1 MVRCA
6 PRASRTLLL
15 FSAIAICAACRYR
28 PASFDLAAARRQSDL
43 ATTEAPSS
51 RRTPDGMSLREVSFQ
66 STFWDVKGPHPIRIR
81 ALVATP
87 PGSAPPHTR
96 PGVIFAHGLG
106 GQADAST
113 ALEIARNT
121 GAVALSLSGP
131 GMGGSEG
138 RPVLPQDPS
147 ALFPPNAPEPDIRT
161 SWLYSYVFA
170 ILRSITYLET
180 RSDVDPQAIALT
192 GYSLGGLATF
202 IANGVD
208 GRIRGALPVAAA
220 GGLAETA
227 TADTWLRRLVQASN
241 GLQPIDPGPQT
252 LFRSLDPLAFAR
264 RQRGAVYILI
274 GAQDEYFPLPQ
285 AIRTFDAM
293 SAPDVR
299 MVVVPDYDHGWYFGG
314 GCPAR
319 CMPGAHEAA
328 VDCPSPPVCPT
339 ECPQGNRP
347 PYCGPE
353 ASYNREA
360 DFNARWGA
368 LLRALLAEH
377 VDAPRRPHRPLPEPP
392 ALKIRGDKVVVRTE
406 IPASAVRLLISDN
419 CGFTYGQIPL
429 ERGSDGAYRY
439 RASIDPST
447 VLFAEAEFPEGV
459 ILTSLPRWPE
469 TCPIRVR
476 PFGPHP

>member
-1 MVRCA
+1 MVRC
-6 PRASRTLLL
+6 PQRMK
-15 FSAIAICAACRYR
+15 SAILLVSVVVVCAACRYR
-28 PASFDLAAARRQSDL
+28 PASFDLTAARRQGDL
-43 ATTEAPSS
+43 AATEGPSS
-51 RRTPDGMSLREVSFQ
+51 QRAPDGMSLREVSFQ
-66 STFWDVKGPHPIRIR
+66 STFWDASGPHPIRIR

-106 GQADAST
+106 GQADAGT
-113 ALEIARNT
+113 AIDIARNT

-131 GMGGSEG
+131 GLGGSEG
-138 RPVLPQDPS
+138 RPVLPQDAS
-147 ALFPPNAPEPDIRT
+147 ALFPLPAPKPDIRT
-161 SWLYSYVFA
+161 SWLYGYVFA

-180 RSDVDPQAIALT
+180 RSDVDPQAIAVT

-220 GGLAETA
+220 GGLAEA
-227 TADTWLRRLVQASN
+227 AAADTWLRRLVQSSN
-241 GLQPIDPGPQT
+241 GLQPSDPGPQT
-252 LFRSLDPLAFAR
+252 LFTSLDPLAFAR
-264 RQRGAVYILI
+264 RQRGAVYMLI

-285 AIRTFDAM
+285 AIRTYDAL

-319 CMPGAHEAA
+319 CMPGGSSETA
-328 VDCPSPPVCPT
+328 DCPSPPQCPAA
-339 ECPQGNRP
+339 CPPGSRP

-353 ASYNREA
+353 ASYNREP

-368 LLRALLAEH
+368 LLKTLLAEH
-377 VDAPRRPHRPLPEPP
+377 VDAPRRARRPLPEPP
-392 ALKIRGDKVVVRTE
+392 SLKVRGDEVVIRTE

-419 CGFTYGQIPL
+419 CGFTYGQITL
-429 ERGSDGAYRY
+429 ERGADGAYRH
-439 RASIDPST
+439 RARIDAST
-447 VLFAEAEFPEGV
+447 VLFAEAEFPEGA